1 MSTDTFK
8 ALVLE
13 QQNGEVQAT
22 IQTLTKEALPE
33 GEVLVAVAY
42 SGLNY
47 KDGLALTGQGRI
59 VRSYPMVPGID
70 FAGTVV
76 ESSSPDYK
84 PGDEVVLTGWWVG
97 ERYWG
102 GYAQMARVKA
112 EWLVPLPAGLSLQQ
126 AMSIGTAGLT
136 AMLCVMVLEEHG
148 MTPTMQREVLVTG
161 SAGGVGSV
169 AVALL
174 ANLGYKVVA
183 ATGRAE
189 THEYLRSLG
198 AHDLLD
204 RTVLSAPGKPLES
217 ERWGAAVDTVGGD
230 TLAGVLRSMA
240 QGGSV
245 AACGNAGGIAL
256 NTTVIPFILRGVNLL
271 GVESVQCP
279 QPRRRAAWSR
289 LASDLPRAAF
299 DPITQVVAL
308 EDIPDLGRQILK
320 GQVRGRVVVDLQ
332 A

>member
-22 IQTLTKEALPE
+22 IQTLTKDALPE

-148 MTPTMQREVLVTG
+148 MTPTMEREVLVTG

-198 AHDLLD
+198 AHDMLD

-271 GVESVQCP
+271 GVESVLCP
-279 QPRRRAAWSR
+279 QPRRRAAWAR
-289 LASDLPRAAF
+289 LASDLPKAAF

-308 EDIPDLGRQILK
+308 EEIPELGRQILK